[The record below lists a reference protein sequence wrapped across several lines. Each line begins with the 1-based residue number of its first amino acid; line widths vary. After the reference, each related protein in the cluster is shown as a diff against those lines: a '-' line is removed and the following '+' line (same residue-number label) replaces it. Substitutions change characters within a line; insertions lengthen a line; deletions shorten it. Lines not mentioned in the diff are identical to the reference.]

1 MVLLLMYEVSIRLGR
16 GIIKNTSPLADATV
30 KEESFLDI
38 ISKFGI
44 SREDLKKINPSY
56 DDLLEIY
63 FELKV
68 SGFSK
73 KYCLRKQNAQG
84 YKIN

>member
-1 MVLLLMYEVSIRLGR
+1 MYEASIRLGR
-16 GIIKNTSPLADATV
+16 GIIKNTSSLADPALRD
-30 KEESFLDI
+30 EFFLDI

-44 SREDLKKINPSY
+44 SRKDLRKINPSY

-63 FELKV
+63 FELK
-68 SGFSK
+68 SFGFST

-84 YKIN
+84 YKI